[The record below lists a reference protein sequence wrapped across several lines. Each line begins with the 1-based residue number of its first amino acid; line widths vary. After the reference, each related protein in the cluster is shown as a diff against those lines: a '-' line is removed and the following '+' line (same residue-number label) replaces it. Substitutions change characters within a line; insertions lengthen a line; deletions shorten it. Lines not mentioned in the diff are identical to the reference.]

1 MFQSGTEQDSVMPI
15 HIFLIHL
22 KHNWKTVNAGP
33 LDAQSQGVTKREEQ
47 DWHLRSNF
55 LARAIDGT
63 MSSECAPDNACVQSV
78 TSASLLYRG
87 GLTPYVVTVLLHA
100 IRTTLVPHHNAFAQ
114 IRALPADERGNTIQ
128 GLVCDMVQLAVTA
141 KHVTASSSDQTHL
154 WRIRIT
160 SFCVAIP

>member
-1 MFQSGTEQDSVMPI
+1 
-15 HIFLIHL
+15 
-22 KHNWKTVNAGP
+22 VNAGP

-114 IRALPADERGNTIQ
+114 IRALLVENTHHIFLC
-128 GLVCDMVQLAVTA
+128 GDPVRRAGPSNEV
-141 KHVTASSSDQTHL
+141 SDVD
-154 WRIRIT
+154 
-160 SFCVAIP
+160 SYC